1 MKYNL
6 KSFWQQDFLLGYLS
20 FMVVGMAT
28 VERPLTDETSPSFT
42 PFDLPELK

>member
-6 KSFWQQDFLLGYLS
+6 KSFWRQDFLLGYLS

-28 VERPLTDETSPSFT
+28 VERPLTDETSPHLLHSIYRN
-42 PFDLPELK
+42 

>member
-6 KSFWQQDFLLGYLS
+6 KSFLATGFL
-20 FMVVGMAT
+20 VGISVFYGLEMAT